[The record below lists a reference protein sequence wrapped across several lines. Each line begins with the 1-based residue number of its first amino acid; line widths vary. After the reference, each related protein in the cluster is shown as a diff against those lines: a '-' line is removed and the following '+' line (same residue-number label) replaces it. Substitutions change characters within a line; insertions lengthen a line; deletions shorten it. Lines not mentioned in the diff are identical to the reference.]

1 MPTTLSDAASVF
13 PWCSVSSMSDASDE
27 DSVVSSSISS
37 SSFSCLYFMSDTTC
51 IVFYYLAAE
60 CGKRRQLW
68 VYGVSTPSSSRY
80 SLFGL

>member
-1 MPTTLSDAASVF
+1 MPMERSAVASVF
-13 PWCSVSSMSDASDE
+13 PSCSVSSMSDISDE

-60 CGKRRQLW
+60 CGKGYELL
-68 VYGVSTPSSSRY
+68 G
-80 SLFGL
+80 SLRMYTCA